1 MRAELVVGAIAVA
14 WNLVTWAVYRID
26 KARAGRA
33 GRRRISERVLLTM
46 AALGGS
52 PGALAAVYAHRRR
65 HKVRKG
71 SFMGPLWLITA
82 THAALLAGVWAA
94 TS

>member
-1 MRAELVVGAIAVA
+1 MRAELIVGAIAVA
-14 WNLVTWAVYRID
+14 WNLATWAIYRID
-26 KARAGRA
+26 KARAGR
-33 GRRRISERVLLTM
+33 GRRRISERALLTM

-52 PGALAAVYAHRRR
+52 PGALTAVYAHRRR

-82 THAALLAGVWAA
+82 THAALLAGFWAA
-94 TS
+94 VS